1 PERLTVRLARVEE
14 QRTLRSDGDVRWATL
29 CPDHG
34 SCPRRLLGAEDGRDA
49 ALGLSRWRR
58 GKRQGSS
65 ATLPPGVAEE
75 PTHRNEPTRPALGPC
90 DEAYRPRRKRERL
103 VGCLD
108 DFVAVAPGAVVA
120 DATATWASRRS
131 WSVARISPRYIR
143 PAWLRISHSR

>member
-58 GKRQGSS
+58 GERQGSS
-65 ATLPPGVAEE
+65 ATLPPGVTEE
-75 PTHRNEPTRPALGPC
+75 PTHRNEPTRPTLGPVTRPI
-90 DEAYRPRRKRERL
+90 DRDGGANGRLASWTTSAPSPSTWSPPRPRRPGRL
-103 VGCLD
+103 
-108 DFVAVAPGAVVA
+108 
-120 DATATWASRRS
+120 
-131 WSVARISPRYIR
+131 
-143 PAWLRISHSR
+143 